1 MKEKML
7 HIILMFVMPLVVVSC
22 SSAFDDDPISFEHD
36 DYITLNFRVPEVQ
49 TRGEVADNEYESYM
63 SHIDVVVYEYS
74 DSKYTPFHY
83 QRIDVS
89 ATPDG
94 RATINKTKQ
103 DFKESVPYRFFVIA
117 NSTLDSSAY
126 YDNNGNIL
134 DYSNFLK
141 LDQTDKYIH
150 LSGIEFGVAGSIYPQ
165 MFLMDG
171 IAYMAE
177 AEPKTPGNIVINDP
191 NTGEDVT
198 IKVTL
203 RRAAAKVNITI
214 TPGSDVT
221 LTSELMA
228 KSNGYMVR
236 NMPIRTTLTAEGGYP
251 LNDAGANPYWS
262 SSTISQSPYM
272 EMIPILDGEG
282 KTVNYQIRLTL
293 YCYSHTWTKEETFE
307 RGTSVVLMLPMIYD
321 GVQYVN
327 NYYQIS
333 FSKKEQGKDDSSYH
347 LIKRNTYYDL
357 RINLNAPGAEDFNEP
372 ETVEDILYFTAPWE
386 KVDFDV
392 TGENP
397 VKYLKVNKN
406 ELYMYHTNELL
417 DELYYSSSSP
427 VEVTYVSGSCYYY
440 NKYNQKVDVK
450 DSAILNNIYGTV
462 DKDATSGNVAV
473 HSPDP
478 TNNTIR
484 YFKLQVKNQE
494 GMTEI
499 INVKQYPLIYIT
511 NNLPW
516 YSYRDDY
523 YHRTTGGHGWN
534 GNVDKATASG
544 DLPTTYEYDG
554 DHIVS
559 IYQIESVDVDT
570 KTVKYTYSS
579 AASSNN
585 HGWTCSKVRGNASSG
600 GKYTINYYY
609 FSYGRTG
616 GNWWGGGTYSWSLQ
630 TKSCETHNVRN
641 YKVRVMAS
649 SKDYILAR
657 PNIDEYGYT
666 AGDDNNAKLVSPSF
680 VIASRLGAVLST
692 YSGLSGMSNDKK
704 LVVFADHCK
713 NYVEV
718 DDVNDD
724 KKAPVEVYDNWR
736 LPTEAEL
743 KIIMDLQGGDGVEA
757 DAIDFLLN
765 GQYYMS
771 ASGPVYNPKN
781 TAGSQGATLPAL
793 SDPWKATDVAIRC
806 VRDAY
811 E

>member
-1 MKEKML
+1 MKERML
-7 HIILMFVMPLVVVSC
+7 HIILMFVMPFMVVSC
-22 SSAFDDDPISFEHD
+22 SSTLDDDPISFEHS

-63 SHIDVVVYEYS
+63 SHIDVVIYEYS
-74 DSKYTPFHY
+74 NSTYTPFHY

-89 ATPDG
+89 ATPNG
-94 RATINKTKQ
+94 RATINKTKR
-103 DFKESVPYRFFVIA
+103 DFKENVPYRFFVIA
-117 NSTLDSSAY
+117 NSTLGSSAY
-126 YDNNGNIL
+126 YGNNGNII
-134 DYSNFLK
+134 DYNSFLK

-150 LSGIEFGVAGSIYPQ
+150 LSGLEFGVAGSIYPQ

-171 IAYMAE
+171 IAYMGNS
-177 AEPKTPGNIVINDP
+177 EPAKGGNIVINDP

-228 KSNGYMVR
+228 LSNGYMVR

-251 LNDAGANPYWS
+251 QNNAGANPYWS

-272 EMIPILDGEG
+272 EMIPMLDGEG
-282 KTVNYQIRLTL
+282 NTVNYQIRLTL
-293 YCYSHTWTKEETFE
+293 YCYSHRWEKDEAFE

-333 FSKKEQGKDDSSYH
+333 FSKKEEGEGDSSYH

-372 ETVEDILYFTAPWE
+372 ETIRDIIYFTAPWE
-386 KVDFDV
+386 KVDFEV
-392 TGENP
+392 TGENT
-397 VKYLKVNKN
+397 VKYLKVNK
-406 ELYMYHTNELL
+406 EKIYMYNVADDTST
-417 DELYYSSSSP
+417 LYFSSSSP
-427 VEVTYVSGSCYYY
+427 VTVQLVSGSAYYY
-440 NKYNQKVDVK
+440 NKYNQK
-450 DSAILNNIYGTV
+450 ITLNNNQVDIYAASTEAG
-462 DKDATSGNVAV
+462 ATSGNIAV
-473 HSPDP
+473 HSDIP

-484 YFKLQVKNQE
+484 YFQLRVTNE
-494 GMTEI
+494 DGLSEI
-499 INVKQYPLIYIT
+499 VNVEQYPLIYIT

-523 YHRTTGGHGWN
+523 YYRTTGGHKWN
-534 GNVDKATASG
+534 GNVDKTTAQG
-544 DLPTTYEYDG
+544 DSPTTYRYAG

-579 AASSNN
+579 AYSSNN
-585 HGWTCSKVRGNASSG
+585 HGWTCSKVRGNKQNNSENYA
-600 GKYTINYYY
+600 IQYYY
-609 FSYGRTG
+609 FTYNSS
-616 GNWWGGGTYSWSLQ
+616 WWGSGSWSSVK
-630 TKSCETHNVRN
+630 TEGCENHNVRN
-641 YKVRVMAS
+641 YHVRMMAS
-649 SKDYILAR
+649 SGEYTLAR
-657 PNIDEYGYT
+657 PALDEYGYT
-666 AGDDNNAKLVSPSF
+666 AGDEENSKLVSPSF

-692 YSGLSGMSNDKK
+692 YSGLSNMTNDKK
-704 LVVFADHCK
+704 LIAFADHCK

-718 DDVNDD
+718 DDLNDD
-724 KKAPVEVYDNWR
+724 KKDPVVVYDNWR

-743 KIIMDLQGGDGVEA
+743 KIIMEIQGESGQNA
-757 DAIDFLLN
+757 DAIDYLLN
-765 GQYYMS
+765 GGYYMS
-771 ASGPVYNPKN
+771 ASGPVFNPKN
-781 TAGSQGATLPAL
+781 TDDTKEQANPMNATG
-793 SDPWKATDVAIRC
+793 VAIRC
-806 VRDAY
+806 VRDAF
-811 E
+811 

>member
-1 MKEKML
+1 MKERML
-7 HIILMFVMPLVVVSC
+7 HIILMFVMPFMVVSC
-22 SSAFDDDPISFEHD
+22 SSTLDDDPISFEHS

-63 SHIDVVVYEYS
+63 SHIDVVIYEYS
-74 DSKYTPFHY
+74 NSTYTPFHY

-89 ATPDG
+89 ATPNG
-94 RATINKTKQ
+94 RATINKTKR
-103 DFKESVPYRFFVIA
+103 DFKENVAYRFFVIA
-117 NSTLDSSAY
+117 NSTLPSSAY
-126 YDNNGNIL
+126 YNNSGDIL
-134 DYSNFLK
+134 NYETFLK

-150 LSGIEFGVAGSIYPQ
+150 LSGLEFGVAGSIYPQ

-171 IAYMAE
+171 IAYMGDS
-177 AEPKTPGNIVINDP
+177 EPAKGGNIVINDP

-262 SSTISQSPYM
+262 SSSISQSPYM
-272 EMIPILDGEG
+272 EMIPILDDGG
-282 KTVNYQIRLTL
+282 NTVNYQIRLTL
-293 YCYSHTWTKEETFE
+293 YCYSHTWEKDEVFE
-307 RGTSVVLMLPMIYD
+307 RGTSVVLMLPMLYD

-333 FSKKEQGKDDSSYH
+333 FSKKESEGDNSYH

-372 ETVEDILYFTAPWE
+372 ETIRDIIYFTAPWE
-386 KVDFDV
+386 KVDFEV

-397 VKYLKVNKN
+397 VKYLKVNK
-406 ELYMYHTNELL
+406 EKIYMYNVSDDNST
-417 DELYYSSSSP
+417 LYFSSSSP
-427 VEVTYVSGSCYYY
+427 VTVELVQGSAYYY
-440 NKYNQKVDVK
+440 NKYNQQITLKNNQVD
-450 DSAILNNIYGTV
+450 IYAASTEAG
-462 DKDATSGNVAV
+462 ATSGNIAV
-473 HSPDP
+473 HSDIP

-484 YFKLQVKNQE
+484 YFQLRVTNE
-494 GMTEI
+494 DGLSEI
-499 INVKQYPLIYIT
+499 VNVEQYPLIYIT

-523 YHRTTGGHGWN
+523 YYRTTGGHKWN
-534 GNVDKATASG
+534 GSVDQTTTSG
-544 DLPTTYEYDG
+544 DLPTTYEYAG

-559 IYQIESVDVDT
+559 IYTIDNVDVNT
-570 KTVKYTYSS
+570 KTVKYTYTS
-579 AASSNN
+579 AAPSSNR
-585 HGWTCSKVRGNASSG
+585 GWTCSKVRGDKERNSE
-600 GKYTINYYY
+600 NYAIQYY
-609 FSYGRTG
+609 SFSYKSS
-616 GNWWGGGTYSWSLQ
+616 WWGNGTWSRNIS
-630 TKSCETHNVRN
+630 TCENHNVRN
-641 YKVRVMAS
+641 YHVRMMAS
-649 SKDYILAR
+649 SGDYTLAR
-657 PNIDEYGYT
+657 PALDEFGYT
-666 AGDDNNAKLVSPSF
+666 AGDKENSKLVSPSF

-692 YSGLSGMSNDKK
+692 YSNLSNMSNDKK
-704 LVVFADHCK
+704 LIAFADHCK

-718 DDVNDD
+718 DDLNDD
-724 KKAPVEVYDNWR
+724 KKAPVKVYDNWR

-743 KIIMDLQGGDGVEA
+743 KIIMEIQGTNGQNA

-765 GQYYMS
+765 GGYYMS
-771 ASGPVYNPKN
+771 ASGPVFNKKNNDNTNELANPMN
-781 TAGSQGATLPAL
+781 AEG
-793 SDPWKATDVAIRC
+793 VAIRC
-806 VRDAY
+806 VRDAF
-811 E
+811 